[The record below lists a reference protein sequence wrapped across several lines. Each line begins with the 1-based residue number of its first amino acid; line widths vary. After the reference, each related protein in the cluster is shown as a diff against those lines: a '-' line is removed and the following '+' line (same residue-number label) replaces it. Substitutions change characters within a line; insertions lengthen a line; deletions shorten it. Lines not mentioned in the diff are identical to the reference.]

1 LAASLL
7 AEIAAAQTSV
17 QSLAKPPAAAL
28 HFTIISTAGKHGESA
43 RWTTSEGIR
52 MGRES
57 FLLRGQVFETESAS
71 HVSADGVLDR
81 VTIRGFTPNGDAAES
96 FAIAEGRATWKSP
109 VDGGSTAYT
118 APAEYAAFGGPID
131 LTADLAERLIASRDR
146 SLALLPAGR
155 ARRAPRQG
163 RSRGRGRGIDR
174 HGLRNHRTVEHADS
188 GLDG

>member
-1 LAASLL
+1 
-7 AEIAAAQTSV
+7 
-17 QSLAKPPAAAL
+17 
-28 HFTIISTAGKHGESA
+28 
-43 RWTTSEGIR
+43 

-71 HVSADGVLDR
+71 HVGADGVPDR

-155 ARRAPRQG
+155 ARAEPLGKGVVGDGDGGAGLTVTFTSCPSTVRNSISRPTDTDTGLQRISADTCACVVPSSFAASCCVTPHAL
-163 RSRGRGRGIDR
+163 RS
-174 HGLRNHRTVEHADS
+174 L
-188 GLDG
+188 